1 LVDELAAANEELEES
16 LNKAISENIE
26 LTEKVA
32 DFARED
38 IIREATVG
46 MAETEVEKLRS
57 LTENLD
63 FDDVETFTDKV
74 QTVKESYFKVKNA
87 DIQEELQEGTKEET
101 HSPAMAAYLK
111 ALKSK

>member
-1 LVDELAAANEELEES
+1 MVDELAANVEELEES
-16 LNKAISENIE
+16 LNKAVESNIE

-32 DFARED
+32 EFARAE

-57 LTENLD
+57 LTESLD
-63 FDDVETFTDKV
+63 FDDVDSFQAKV
-74 QTVKESYFKVKNA
+74 DTIKESYFKVKNA
-87 DIQEELQEGTKEET
+87 DIQEELQEGAEETT
-101 HSPAMAAYLK
+101 HSPVMAAYLK